1 MMSSKV
7 RASAYFPASMS
18 SSTCSP
24 HGFIRIHHIVLPS
37 EAAVARSVGVLT
49 KKRGDLA
56 DGEGVRRRKVQ
67 LVKVGDDVD

>member
-1 MMSSKV
+1 VSRRA

-24 HGFIRIHHIVLPS
+24 HGFMRIHHNELPS

-56 DGEGVRRRKVQ
+56 DGDGVKRRKVL
-67 LVKVGDDVD
+67 LVRAGGDVG